1 MILHK
6 TNDQERL
13 DASYVAYDALYAV
26 FKANKGLV
34 LAARAEQPP
43 SQGAER
49 V

>member
-13 DASYVAYDALYAV
+13 DASYVAYDALYAL
-26 FKANKGLV
+26 FKANKGLSLV
-34 LAARAEQPP
+34 ARDDSRE
-43 SQGAER
+43 STDTGR